1 MSKDKLVFLTS
12 ALLLICL
19 SACSAPGA
27 PAEPI
32 SASTR
37 VPDPVLTPSSARLPL
52 TEAEVPRISIEDAK
66 AALETGEAVVVD
78 VRSDA
83 AYEASHIPGA
93 INIPLDEIE
102 ANPAGLDLPKDQ
114 WIITYCS

>member
-27 PAEPI
+27 PAEPT

-37 VPDPVLTPSSARLPL
+37 VPEPVHTPSSARLPL

-66 AALETGEAVVVD
+66 AALESGEAVVVD

-83 AYEASHIPGA
+83 AYEVSRVAGA

-102 ANPAGLDLPKDQ
+102 ANPTALTLARDQ
-114 WIITYCS
+114 WIITYCT